1 MNLKQTIGQIRKELT
16 NKANTKTKEEREKA
30 RVIFGNEAKLLALMV
45 PETRKI
51 AESFAKKLKKEK
63 DFDTALK
70 VAGELYKSGVFEEA
84 TIAESILKEFKN
96 YFDDSTFDRFDK
108 WIDYIKNWAN
118 IDMLCGWFLAPI
130 ILKDESKIK
139 IIFQWTKSKNRWRRR
154 AAAVALVKPI
164 RKGVYLKQSLQVAE
178 KLIQDEDEMVQKG
191 VGWLLKE
198 AGGRFPDETIK
209 FLIKWRSKIS
219 RLVLRLACEKLPS
232 KEIFLGCETKSAVK
246 DL

>member
-1 MNLKQTIGQIRKELT
+1 MNPKQIIGQIRKKLKI
-16 NKANTKTKEEREKA
+16 KASTKTEKEREKA
-30 RVIFGNEAKLLALMV
+30 RAVFGNEAKLLALKV

-70 VAGELYKSGVFEEA
+70 AADELYKSGVFEEA
-84 TIAESILKEFKN
+84 TVAESILKEFKS
-96 YFDDSTFDRFDK
+96 YFNDSTFKKFDE
-108 WIDYIKNWAN
+108 WLNYIKNWAN
-118 IDMLCGWFLAPI
+118 IDMLCGWLLAPI
-130 ILKDESKIK
+130 ILKDETKIK

-154 AAAVALVKPI
+154 AAAVALVKPV
-164 RKGVYLKQSLQVAE
+164 RKGIYLKQALRVAE
-178 KLIQDEDEMVQKG
+178 NLIQDEDDMVQKG

-209 FLIKWRSKIS
+209 FLIKWRPKIS

-232 KEIFLGCETKSAVK
+232 KKNL
-246 DL
+246 L